1 MNEATVP
8 VMTLTDQGANMISRA
23 IAQEELYIT
32 RLAMGDG
39 QLANVGGIPGLTA
52 LVQERVSVPVVKTAR
67 KGRQLTVSGP
77 VVMEADAAAFRWREL
92 GVVARI
98 GTEPEQLLGYLY
110 KGESGEM
117 VSPADGMERNIYITL
132 EIDPAAHVE
141 VVLSPRESVEW
152 GQISDPPA
160 TYAPCAHTHS
170 TDDLINGV
178 LPVARGGTGKS
189 TALTAADV
197 GAAAASHSH
206 TLSALGA
213 AAATHKHGAGDITS
227 GVLPVA
233 RGGTGKS
240 TALTATDVGAATATH
255 KHGAGDIT
263 SGVLPVARGGT
274 GKSTALTAADVGA
287 LPLSG
292 GALTGDLKMK
302 GKRVWFG
309 DSGGT
314 YNSYIDGSNNDYDL
328 FIQAGNYLYVRAP
341 EEISIAASSSLNL
354 SGCGIY
360 LSSSDGVYLPA
371 DTSVSST
378 TDQSALLRNIKIGTG
393 AMTAGSTALTTG
405 TIYLQYE

>member
-52 LVQERVSVPVVKTAR
+52 LVQERVSVPVVKTVR

-117 VSPADGMERNIYITL
+117 VSLADGMERNIYITL

-170 TDDLINGV
+170 TDDLISGV

-213 AAATHKHGAGDITS
+213 AAAA
-227 GVLPVA
+227 
-233 RGGTGKS
+233 
-240 TALTATDVGAATATH
+240 H

-292 GALTGDLKMK
+292 GTLTGDLRLKNNTN
-302 GKRVWFG
+302 FG
-309 DSGGT
+309 LRFLLGDGEYVYLHEYADDS
-314 YNSYIDGSNNDYDL
+314 L
-328 FIQAGNYLYVRAP
+328 RVRASSKLILDSD
-341 EEISIAASSSLNL
+341 EIILQ
-354 SGCGIY
+354 SGY
-360 LSSSDGVYLPA
+360 V
-371 DTSVSST
+371 SVTEPDDIST
-378 TDQSALLRNIKIGTG
+378 RNLRNICGGTG
-393 AMTAGSTALTTG
+393 AVTTLSPG
-405 TIYLQYE
+405 LANGAIYLQYE

>member
-197 GAAAASHSH
+197 GA
-206 TLSALGA
+206 
-213 AAATHKHGAGDITS
+213 
-227 GVLPVA
+227 
-233 RGGTGKS
+233 
-240 TALTATDVGAATATH
+240 
-255 KHGAGDIT
+255 
-263 SGVLPVARGGT
+263 
-274 GKSTALTAADVGA
+274 

-341 EEISIAASSSLNL
+341 EEIDIAASSSLNL